1 MISKLDRIRRAFAGA
16 NGTRPLPL
24 EEKALAS
31 ETPIQAPRF
40 TATLLPHRSLSRKGF
55 MVLMLVIVAVSILN
69 GILFIAMGAWPVTG
83 FFGLDALLC
92 YAAFRWNYRAAR
104 MSEQVDLAE
113 RELRVT
119 RVHPSGKTES
129 WSFNPYWV
137 RFEHRQQDYAAG
149 ELSLTSHG
157 RKLIFGAFLSDGEKA
172 KFAAALKA
180 ALAGQQGYTTPA

>member
-1 MISKLDRIRRAFAGA
+1 
-16 NGTRPLPL
+16 
-24 EEKALAS
+24 
-31 ETPIQAPRF
+31 
-40 TATLLPHRSLSRKGF
+40 
-55 MVLMLVIVAVSILN
+55 MVLMLVIAAVSIVN
-69 GILFIAMGAWPVTG
+69 CIVFIAMGAWPVTG
-83 FFGLDALLC
+83 FFGLDVLLC

-104 MSEQVDLAE
+104 LSEQVDLAE

-137 RFEHRQQDYAAG
+137 RFEHHQPGYAAG

-180 ALAGQQGYTTPA
+180 ALASQQGYTTPA